1 MSDNKFPR
9 GSEWRKWDLHV
20 HTPLSI
26 EQHYWENNEETWK
39 KYIEDLEKLPKDF
52 SVLWIN
58 DYLFLDWYEKILKEK
73 NSWKLKNIDLI
84 LPVLEFRIEKFAWI
98 EFKETKRI
106 NLHVIFSNELS
117 IETIKSQFLNT
128 LEQSYTIEKWDKWTR
143 AITRESVSELWK
155 TIKSSISE
163 NELWKYWSDLTEWFN
178 NLNVSERQI
187 FQSLEKDCFKGMYL
201 IAIWKTE
208 WDQLK
213 WTDWSIATKKS
224 IINEAHIVFTS
235 SESIEKFNNAK
246 SKLTEQKVN
255 NLLLDCSDA
264 HRFSDSKDKDRIWKC
279 FTWIKADPTFE
290 WLKQI
295 IYEPI
300 ERVEIQANKP
310 EEKTWYRAID
320 KIIIKDCEDIE
331 DSEIVF
337 NQNLNTIIWWRSTWK
352 SILLWAIAKKL
363 KLEHSPDL
371 EPDYSNYI
379 QSISDKIS
387 IFWKD
392 WTENNDREVEYFKQS
407 YIYDLSKNREKLNDI
422 IEKILRQKWKDEEKN
437 KNKEL
442 DNYNKFI
449 FDNSKAISSG
459 ISDLFQIL
467 SDITKTKQNLLDLW
481 DKSWVEKEIE
491 KLNEELKRNS
501 TIQITDEEKIKYEE
515 LKKKLEDLINKK
527 NSNNNDFENI
537 EKLKFNSFLKETI
550 DYELISITDEWRKE
564 IIKTFYIKL
573 KEEFN
578 EKWSLKIDEI
588 NKKINSDNLEIEKL
602 IKEIIENSIYIKV
615 TKAFTESVQLQE
627 IEKKLK
633 TQKEKL
639 TQIESIIKKIESLD
653 KQKIELIKNIKNL
666 YYKYQTESNIIVSK
680 LSDKVDWLEIKSIIR
695 INEKKYKENLENSLN
710 NIRSENKSALFSTS
724 DKIFEVFDNLIE
736 WNLFFKWWFNAES
749 LSKKIMTENLYEI
762 HYELIYEWDTFW
774 KMSDWKKA
782 FVVLKLLLDFSD
794 KACPIL
800 IDQPE
805 DDLDNRS
812 ICKELVEYLK
822 KKKKQRQ
829 IIVAT
834 HNPNVVVTADAE
846 EIIVANQ
853 NWTWTPNN
861 NWKKFQYISW
871 SLENTKSLDKVI
883 LTTSIL
889 NSQWIKEHVCDIVEW
904 GEVAFDLRK
913 KKYKWNS

>member
-9 GSEWRKWDLHV
+9 GSEWRKWDLHF
-20 HTPLSI
+20 HTPSSYD
-26 EQHYWENNEETWK
+26 YWDKSVTNEDLINKLAENNVSAVSITDHHIIDIDRIKE
-39 KYIEDLEKLPKDF
+39 LQ
-52 SVLWIN
+52 
-58 DYLFLDWYEKILKEK
+58 KIW
-73 NSWKLKNIDLI
+73 NGKNIVVF
-84 LPVLEFRIEKFAWI
+84 PWI
-98 EFKETKRI
+98 EFLSDARWNDPIHFIAIFWECSKIEYIWWQLENKTNISKIKWEWKKENEVYCDLEDTI
-106 NLHVIFSNELS
+106 NLVHKLWWIVTIHSWQKHWS
-117 IETIKSQFLNT
+117 IEC
-128 LEQSYTIEKWDKWTR
+128 
-143 AITRESVSELWK
+143 ITNSLSHTVAQKTDIAKLVDIYELWK
-155 TIKSSISE
+155 EEDQK
-163 NELWKYWSDLTEWFN
+163 WYRDKVFP
-178 NLNVSERQI
+178 
-187 FQSLEKDCFKGMYL
+187 
-201 IAIWKTE
+201 AIWKVLPMIICS
-208 WDQLK
+208 DNHNVNK
-213 WTDWSIATKKS
+213 YATKQ
-224 IINEAHIVFTS
+224 N
-235 SESIEKFNNAK
+235 
-246 SKLTEQKVN
+246 
-255 NLLLDCSDA
+255 C
-264 HRFSDSKDKDRIWKC
+264 
-279 FTWIKADPTFE
+279 WIKADPTFE

-295 IYEPI
+295 IYEPE
-300 ERVEIQANKP
+300 ERVKIQANKP
-310 EEKTWYRAID
+310 EEKTWYQAID

-363 KLEHSPDL
+363 KLEHSPDY
-371 EPDYSNYI
+371 ETDYNNYI

-392 WTENNDREVEYFKQS
+392 WTENNNREVEYFKQS
-407 YIYDLSKNREKLNDI
+407 YIYDLSKNREKLNNI
-422 IEKILRQKWKDEEKN
+422 IEKILRQKWKEEEKDN
-437 KNKEL
+437 NKEL

-467 SDITKTKQNLLDLW
+467 LDITKIKQIFLDLW

-501 TIQITDEEKIKYEE
+501 TIQITDEEKVEYEH
-515 LKKKLEDLINKK
+515 LKKKLEDLMNNR

-564 IIKTFYIKL
+564 DIKNFYLKL

-578 EKWSLKIDEI
+578 EKWSLNIDEI
-588 NKKINSDNLEIEKL
+588 NKKIISDNLEIENL
-602 IKEIIENSIYIKV
+602 IKEINENSIYIKV

-633 TQKEKL
+633 MQKEKL
-639 TQIESIIKKIESLD
+639 IQIENIIKKIESLD
-653 KQKIELIKNIKNL
+653 KQKTELIKNIKDL
-666 YYKYQTESNIIVSK
+666 YNKYQTESNIIVSK
-680 LSDKVDWLEIKSIIR
+680 LSDKVDWLEIKSIIW

-710 NIRSENKSALFSTS
+710 NIRSENKSALSSTS
-724 DKIFEVFDNLIE
+724 DKIFEVFDSLIE
-736 WNLFFKWWFNAES
+736 WSLSFKWWFNAES
-749 LSKKIMTENLYEI
+749 LLKKIMTENLYEI
-762 HYELIYEWDTFW
+762 HYELIYEWDIFG

-794 KACPIL
+794 KECPIL

-853 NWTWTPNN
+853 NWTWNPNN

-871 SLENTKSLDKVI
+871 SLENTKTLDKI
-883 LTTSIL
+883 MLTTSIL

-904 GEVAFDLRK
+904 WEVAFDLRK